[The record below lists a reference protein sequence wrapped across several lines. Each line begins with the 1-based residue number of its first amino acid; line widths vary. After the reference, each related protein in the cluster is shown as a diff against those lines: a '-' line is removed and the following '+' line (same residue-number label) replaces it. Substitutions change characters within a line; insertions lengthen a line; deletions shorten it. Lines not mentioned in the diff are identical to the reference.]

1 MSKFINFI
9 KKINKK
15 KIKVGIIGMGYV
27 GLPLS
32 ILISKKSYKVYGF
45 DEDKSKILKLKSKK
59 SYIKHISSSDL
70 KKSIVNNFLI
80 PTNDFGLLGKMD
92 VIIICVPTPLTK
104 SKKPNLQFVNNAIIK
119 IIDNLKTNS
128 PLIILESTTYPG
140 TCNEI
145 LKNEFK
151 KNKLIDGKDFYLAY
165 SPERED
171 PGNKKFKTEDIPK
184 VLGADNTFSKKLV
197 KKFYEKIFKKI
208 VPVNSLAI
216 AEATKIYENIFRSIN
231 IALVNEMKFAFKK
244 LNIDV
249 WDVIKASSSKPFGFM
264 PFYPGP
270 GLGGHCIPIDPIYF
284 SWKLDKHNFDCKFI
298 KLAEKINTEVP
309 LKIINKVISLSK
321 IKKIKK
327 ILILGMAYKK
337 NIDDYRESPSLFIMN
352 RLLSKKFD
360 VDFHDKFIR
369 KIGPNRHFFNLRNK
383 KSIRI
388 SKLIIKK
395 YDLILILTDH
405 DYINYK
411 MIRREAKILIDTRNR
426 VNQENDKIIKM

>member
-1 MSKFINFI
+1 MNNFINFI
-9 KKINKK
+9 KKINNK

-32 ILISKKSYKVYGF
+32 ILISKKLYTVYGF

-70 KKSIVNNFLI
+70 KESIISNFLI
-80 PTNDFGLLGKMD
+80 PTNDFSLLGKMD

-145 LKNEFK
+145 LNNEFK

-197 KKFYEKIFKKI
+197 KKFYEKIFKKV

-249 WDVIKASSSKPFGFM
+249 WDVIKASSTKPFGFM

-270 GLGGHCIPIDPIYF
+270 GLGGHCIPIDPVYF

-321 IKKIKK
+321 IKKVKK

-360 VDFHDKFIR
+360 VDFHDKFIP
-369 KIGPNRHFFNLRNK
+369 KIGLNRHFFNLKNK
-383 KSIRI
+383 KSVKI

-426 VNQENDKIIKM
+426 VSQETNKIIKM

>member
-1 MSKFINFI
+1 MNNFINFI
-9 KKINKK
+9 KKIKDK
-15 KIKVGIIGMGYV
+15 KINVGIIGMGYV

-32 ILISKKSYKVYGF
+32 ILISKKLFKVYGF
-45 DEDKSKILKLKSKK
+45 DEDKSKILKLERQK

-70 KKSIVNNFLI
+70 KKSIKKNLLK
-80 PTNDFGLLGKMD
+80 PTNDFSLLGKMD

-104 SKKPNLQFVNNAIIK
+104 SKKPNLQFVNNAIKK
-119 IIDNLKTNS
+119 IIDNLKNNS

-151 KNKLIDGKDFYLAY
+151 KNKLIDGRDFYLAY

-184 VLGADNTFSKKLV
+184 VLGADNILSKKLV
-197 KKFYEKIFKKI
+197 KKFYEKIFKEVI
-208 VPVNSLAI
+208 PVNSLAV

-249 WDVIKASSSKPFGFM
+249 WDVIKASSTKPFGFM

-298 KLAEKINTEVP
+298 KLAEKINSEIP

-337 NIDDYRESPSLFIMN
+337 NIDDYRESPSLFIMD
-352 RLLSKKFD
+352 RLISKKFN
-360 VDFHDKFIR
+360 VDFHDKFVK
-369 KIGPNRHFFNLRNK
+369 KIGPNRHFLNLKNK
-383 KSIRI
+383 KSVRI

-411 MIRREAKILIDTRNR
+411 MIKREAKILIDTRNR
-426 VNQENDKIIKM
+426 SNEETNKIIKM